1 VDDST
6 RACQGEGSIDAPG
19 QDRRLGTHDT
29 PQDQQCLGLLAEQSP
44 NLITYASDAVVIAR
58 LPPKLIMTNH
68 ERGIPSTPMKAA
80 AVVRAEVP
88 VAGVIPRP
96 KRGERAQL
104 DLMND

>member
-1 VDDST
+1 
-6 RACQGEGSIDAPG
+6 
-19 QDRRLGTHDT
+19 
-29 PQDQQCLGLLAEQSP
+29 
-44 NLITYASDAVVIAR
+44 
-58 LPPKLIMTNH
+58 MTNH
-68 ERGIPSTPMKAA
+68 QRGIPSTPMKAA